1 MGLLCLPWSDEMKMV
16 MFWNA
21 LRAGET
27 LTNPTKWKDR
37 QDTVNAVVAIL
48 GLLLWIVGKAGM
60 PLEISEN
67 DLAVVA
73 GGVAV
78 VLGAV
83 NAYLTTATTEKKG
96 FVSKQKNRIEGD

>member
-1 MGLLCLPWSDEMKMV
+1 MKLT
-16 MFWNA
+16 MFFTA

-27 LTNPTKWKDR
+27 LTDPKKWKDR
-37 QDTVNAVVAIL
+37 QDTVNAVAAAL
-48 GLLLWIVGKAGM
+48 GLLLWIVGKAGL
-60 PLEISEN
+60 PLAMSGD

-96 FVSKQKNRIEGD
+96 FASKQESGIEGD

>member
-1 MGLLCLPWSDEMKMV
+1 MKLT

-27 LTNPTKWKDR
+27 LTDPKKWKDR
-37 QDTVNAVVAIL
+37 QDTVNAVAAAL
-48 GLLLWIVGKAGM
+48 GLLLWIVGKAGL
-60 PLEISEN
+60 PLEISGD

-96 FVSKQKNRIEGD
+96 FASKQENRIEGD